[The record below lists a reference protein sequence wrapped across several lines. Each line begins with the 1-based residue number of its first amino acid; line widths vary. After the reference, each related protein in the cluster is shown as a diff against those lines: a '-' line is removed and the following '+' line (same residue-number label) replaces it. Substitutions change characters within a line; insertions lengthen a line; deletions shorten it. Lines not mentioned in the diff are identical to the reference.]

1 MPAAAAL
8 RRPSALR
15 TPVDDPPADV
25 PAPRAVA
32 SELLLHRLVR
42 RELRLLAELSAWA
55 SADDAE
61 RTREL
66 TRHADLLGRL
76 LLHHHAT
83 ERELVWPALLRA
95 APPARPQVARWTVR
109 VAGLDDRLRDLSTA
123 ARQWAVACSDKAR
136 DAFTL
141 ACLDLADAVEEQTAE
156 EERDLLPLLA
166 AHLSPAAWAEVRPGG
181 ALPAVTARALAGARL
196 ALEDACAGD
205 RARCSPAAA
214 VDPGPGGWPGGAG
227 TAPRRAGARRTAASR
242 RGRRPLPTAPASAES
257 GVAGTGPA
265 PAGGAQ

>member
-15 TPVDDPPADV
+15 TPTDDPPADV

-55 SADDAE
+55 SADDVE

-95 APPARPQVARWTVR
+95 APAARPLVAQWTAR
-109 VAGLDDRLRDLSTA
+109 VAGLDDRLRGLSTA

-141 ACLDLADAVEEQTAE
+141 ACLDTADAVAEQTAE

-166 AHLSPAAWAEVRPGG
+166 AHLSPAAWAEVTG
-181 ALPAVTARALAGARL
+181 AARCPLSRRERSLVLGL

-205 RARCSPAAA
+205 RARLLAGLPTSTRLAWRLAGRRRYRAAVVRLRGAPPAA
-214 VDPGPGGWPGGAG
+214 
-227 TAPRRAGARRTAASR
+227 
-242 RGRRPLPTAPASAES
+242 
-257 GVAGTGPA
+257 
-265 PAGGAQ
+265 

>member
-8 RRPSALR
+8 RRPTALR
-15 TPVDDPPADV
+15 TPTDDPPADV
-25 PAPRAVA
+25 PTPRAVA
-32 SELLLHRLVR
+32 WEVLLHRLVR
-42 RELRLLAELSAWA
+42 RELRLSAELSAWA

-76 LLHHHAT
+76 LLHHHST

-95 APPARPQVARWTVR
+95 APSARPLVARWTVR
-109 VAGLDDRLRDLSTA
+109 VAGLDDRLRHLSTA
-123 ARQWAVACSDKAR
+123 ARQWAVACSDRAR

-166 AHLSPAAWAEVRPGG
+166 AHLSPAAWAEV
-181 ALPAVTARALAGARL
+181 ARAARCPLSRRERSLVLGL

-205 RARCSPAAA
+205 RARLLAGLPASTRLAWRLAGRRRYRAA
-214 VDPGPGGWPGGAG
+214 VVRLRGA
-227 TAPRRAGARRTAASR
+227 P
-242 RGRRPLPTAPASAES
+242 PA
-257 GVAGTGPA
+257 
-265 PAGGAQ
+265 Q